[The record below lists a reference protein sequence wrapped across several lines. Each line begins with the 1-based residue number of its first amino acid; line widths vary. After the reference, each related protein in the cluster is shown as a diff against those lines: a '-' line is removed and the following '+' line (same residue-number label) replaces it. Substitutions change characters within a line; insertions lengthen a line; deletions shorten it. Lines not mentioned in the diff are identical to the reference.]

1 MASFARLL
9 ELPPALHDLTD
20 DCSLD
25 SQRVLTAA
33 WGIAANY
40 LALNARVDTPP
51 QTIRSVFEAFTRHI
65 ICEECIRS
73 RDRRIEEVIRQWPE
87 LFSPR
92 VNGS

>member
-9 ELPPALHDLTD
+9 ELPPTLHDLTD

-40 LALNARVDTPP
+40 LALNARVGESFILYLCQPD
-51 QTIRSVFEAFTRHI
+51 
-65 ICEECIRS
+65 
-73 RDRRIEEVIRQWPE
+73 
-87 LFSPR
+87 
-92 VNGS
+92 